1 MKKNVFAIL
10 LLQALCALSSLSS
23 SFAQSQAPSAT
34 YKIVTYLPTWKGA
47 FPASINNFDLRKV
60 THICIAFANPDAA
73 GNLIVSDNGQA
84 GVATVV
90 NAAHAKGTKVMISIG
105 GWVCPIST
113 YSDLLK
119 TKKAAFV
126 ASILK
131 YVADN
136 NLDGVDVD
144 LEGNVVDGNNVS
156 AAEYQAFVVA
166 LGDGLHG
173 AGKEISAALAN
184 WFSQYITSTAMNKLD
199 FINMMAYDLAI
210 APQNPAGPHSPMS
223 WAQENFNHW
232 RGKGM
237 PASKL
242 VLGVPFYGYAW
253 GSFAAAGSSQDYCA
267 IVTKY
272 PGAENTD
279 QQGSGSNA
287 VYYNGLPTI
296 RAKAQYVM
304 SSKMGGIM
312 IWEQTGDC
320 PSGPKSLLDA
330 INDVFGTKV
339 GVEGNTAESINFEM
353 FPNPASDLMN
363 VTFDLAEKSTVN
375 LEIYSVDGRLVYQL
389 ARGTFH
395 GQTKLAIPT
404 KELNSGIYILKLST
418 DTDMVVRKFSKE

>member
-1 MKKNVFAIL
+1 MEGYPAIL
-10 LLQALCALSSLSS
+10 LLQGLCVLLSLSS
-23 SFAQSQAPSAT
+23 SFAQSKASSAA

-60 THICIAFANPDAA
+60 THICIAFANPDAT
-73 GNLIVSDNGQA
+73 GNLIVADNGQA

-90 NAAHAKGTKVMISIG
+90 NAAHAKGTRVMISIG

-113 YSDLLK
+113 YSDLLR

-144 LEGNVVDGNNVS
+144 LEGNVVDGSNVT

-173 AGKEISAALAN
+173 VGKEISAALAN

-210 APQNPAGPHSPMS
+210 APQNAAGPHSPMS

-232 RGKGM
+232 RNKGM
-237 PASKL
+237 PANKL

-253 GSFAAAGSSQDYCA
+253 GSYAAGGDSQDYCA

-272 PGAENTD
+272 PGAQNTD

-287 VYYNGLPTI
+287 VYYNGIPTI

-320 PSGPKSLLDA
+320 ASGPNSLLDA
-330 INDVFGTKV
+330 INDVFGIKV
-339 GVEGNTAESINFEM
+339 GVESNTPKSLNFEM
-353 FPNPASDLMN
+353 FPNPVSDQMN
-363 VTFDLAEKSTVN
+363 VTFDLAEKSIVN
-375 LEIYSVDGRLVYQL
+375 LEIYSVDGKLVYQVPSE
-389 ARGTFH
+389 TFQ
-395 GQTKLAIPT
+395 GQTKFTIPT
-404 KELNSGIYILKLST
+404 KEFNSGIYILKLCT